1 MATLLYSYSTE
12 HKPVDMNS
20 PLWKLR
26 TNRPL
31 EWQAI
36 IKTLEESP
44 KEIFQTL
51 LSVPDVKSHLNCFTQ
66 QSGKNVCF
74 PFWGVSYNQYY

>member
-12 HKPVDMNS
+12 HKPVDLNS
-20 PLWKLR
+20 TLWKLR

-51 LSVPDVKSHLNCFTQ
+51 LSVPDVKSHLACFPH
-66 QSGKNVCF
+66 QSGKSVSF
-74 PFWGVSYNQYY
+74 PIVGFSYIQ